1 MLTLDESPVP
11 ANTHTLLDQCSFELI
26 NICGMIQ
33 NEDDNADWVQTLSS
47 PSDPDQT
54 LEGLCKGTERIH
66 SFIDLF
72 IYLNQKSGNQVTNS
86 SYFIGSFLAECI
98 VKPKD

>member
-86 SYFIGSFLAECI
+86 SYFIGSFLAECT